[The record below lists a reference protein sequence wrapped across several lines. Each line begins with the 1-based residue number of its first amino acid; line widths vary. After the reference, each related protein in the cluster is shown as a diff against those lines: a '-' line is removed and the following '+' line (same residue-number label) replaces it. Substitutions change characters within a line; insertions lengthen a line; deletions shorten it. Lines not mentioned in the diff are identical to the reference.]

1 MIRAPDE
8 IDRAAHEHRASHCA
22 SNGTPRRTSAT
33 SESTEFPSQKLSG
46 SSRPRLIIWD
56 ADYSESEDRF
66 IAIGPI
72 DRGIVVIVYT
82 EPEEDLIRIIGARL
96 ANKREQALYRSH
108 MDRYK

>member
-1 MIRAPDE
+1 LTYE
-8 IDRAAHEHRASHCA
+8 RASCA

-33 SESTEFPSQKLSG
+33 SESTESPSQKLSG
-46 SSRPRLIIWD
+46 SSRPRTDYLEIFD